1 MDESSE
7 EGSAAAASG
16 IKPCEVESSEA
27 ESTREEGQEAKLRAG
42 IWSAVMTIGLM
53 QAKNRL
59 IVETKGTKPPN

>member
-7 EGSAAAASG
+7 EGSAAAASE
-16 IKPCEVESSEA
+16 INPCEVESSEA
-27 ESTREEGQEAKLRAG
+27 ESTREERQEAKLRAG

-59 IVETKGTKPPN
+59 IVETKATKPPN